1 MLRRHREHLTGLV
14 EALQDGAAAISPEPG
29 VAVVGVLV
37 HNLGLAGF
45 KL

>member
-1 MLRRHREHLTGLV
+1 MLHRHSDHLTDLV

-37 HNLGLAGF
+37 HNLGLPGF